1 MKLLT
6 KEAGVNVID
15 YDKILSQKVKDIKPS
30 GIRKF
35 FDIAGTMDDV
45 ISLGVGEP
53 DFNTPW
59 VIRKAAIQV
68 LERKHIIYGPNKGV
82 VPLRKAV
89 CERISKKHD
98 VSYDSE
104 KEIIIT
110 VGGSEAID
118 LAIRGLVNNGDE
130 VLVVEPCFV
139 CYAPLVELA
148 GGVAVP
154 VPTRIENNFKLT
166 VEDFR
171 DKVTERTKLI
181 ILPFPNNPTG
191 AVMTKE
197 DLEPIAE
204 FLRDTNIMVLTDE
217 IYSELTYGRKHFSI
231 IELDGMRERT
241 IYVNGFSKAYA
252 MTGWRL
258 GYLAAPEP
266 IVSQIAKIHQYG
278 IMCSPYISQNA
289 AVEALN
295 SCDAEVSKMVDEYNV
310 RRRYLVSEF
319 NRLGLTCFNP
329 EGAFYVFPCIKSTGL
344 TSDEFCERLL
354 YEGKV
359 AAVPG
364 TAFGDSGEGYMR
376 ISYAYSLKHLME
388 AIRRI
393 EIFLKK
399 LEAEKNEG

>member
-1 MKLLT
+1 M
-6 KEAGVNVID
+6 D
-15 YDKILSQKVKDIKPS
+15 YEKALSGRVKSIKPS

-35 FDIAGTMDDV
+35 FDIAGTMEGV

-53 DFNTPW
+53 DFSTPW
-59 VIRKAAIQV
+59 VIRKAAIKV
-68 LERKHIIYGPNKGV
+68 LERKHIIYGPNKGLA
-82 VPLRKAV
+82 PLRSAV
-89 CERISKKHD
+89 SDRIEKKHG
-98 VSYDSE
+98 VRYDPE
-104 KEIIIT
+104 KELIVT

-118 LAIRGLVNNGDE
+118 LAIRGLIDPGDE
-130 VLVVEPCFV
+130 VLVVEPSFV
-139 CYAPLVELA
+139 CYAPLVELT

-166 VEDFR
+166 AEDLR
-171 DKVTERTKLI
+171 DKITDRTKLL

-191 AVMTKE
+191 AIMTRE

-204 FLRDTNIMVLTDE
+204 LLRDTNIIVLSDE
-217 IYSELTYGRKHFSI
+217 IYSELTYGRRHCSI
-231 IELDGMRERT
+231 IELEDMRERT

-258 GYLAAPEP
+258 GYVAAPAP
-266 IVSQIAKIHQYG
+266 IISQIAKIHQYG

-289 AVEALN
+289 AVEALT
-295 SCDAEVSKMVDEYNV
+295 SCDAEVAKMVDEYNV

-344 TSDEFCERLL
+344 SSEEFCERLL
-354 YEGKV
+354 YENKV

-364 TAFGDSGEGYMR
+364 SAFGDSGEGYIR

-388 AIRRI
+388 AMRRI
-393 EIFLKK
+393 GLFLEK
-399 LEAEKNEG
+399 LEAEKNEDKGSC

>member
-1 MKLLT
+1 M
-6 KEAGVNVID
+6 ID
-15 YDKILSQKVKDIKPS
+15 YEKALSGRVKGIKPS

-35 FDIAGTMDDV
+35 FDIAGTMEGV

-53 DFNTPW
+53 DFSTPW
-59 VIRKAAIQV
+59 VIRKAAIKV
-68 LERKHIIYGPNKGV
+68 LERKHIIYGPNKGL
-82 VPLRKAV
+82 VPLRAAV
-89 CERISKKHD
+89 SDRIEKKHG
-98 VSYDSE
+98 VRYDSE
-104 KEIIIT
+104 KELIVT

-118 LAIRGLVNNGDE
+118 LAIRGLIDPGDE
-130 VLVVEPCFV
+130 VLVVEPSFV
-139 CYAPLVELA
+139 CYAPLVELT

-166 VEDFR
+166 AEDLR
-171 DKVTERTKLI
+171 DKITDRTKLL

-191 AVMTKE
+191 AIMTRE

-204 FLRDTNIMVLTDE
+204 LLRDTNIIVLSDE
-217 IYSELTYGRKHFSI
+217 IYSELTYGRRHCSI
-231 IELDGMRERT
+231 IELEDMRERT

-258 GYLAAPEP
+258 GYVAAPAP
-266 IVSQIAKIHQYG
+266 IISQIAKIHQYG

-289 AVEALN
+289 AVEALT
-295 SCDAEVSKMVDEYNV
+295 SCDAEVAKMVDEYNV

-344 TSDEFCERLL
+344 SSEEFCERLL
-354 YEGKV
+354 YENKV

-364 TAFGDSGEGYMR
+364 SAFGDSGEGYIR

-388 AIRRI
+388 AMRRI
-393 EIFLKK
+393 GLFLEK
-399 LEAEKNEG
+399 LEAEKNEDKGSC

>member
-1 MKLLT
+1 M
-6 KEAGVNVID
+6 EG
-15 YDKILSQKVKDIKPS
+15 
-30 GIRKF
+30 
-35 FDIAGTMDDV
+35 V

-59 VIRKAAIQV
+59 VIRKAAINV
-68 LERKHIIYGPNKGV
+68 LERKHIVYGPNKGLA
-82 VPLRKAV
+82 PLRKA
-89 CERISKKHD
+89 ITDKIKSKHGIE
-98 VSYDSE
+98 YDPD
-104 KEIIIT
+104 KEVIVT

-118 LAIRGLVNNGDE
+118 LALRGIIDPGDE

-139 CYAPLVELA
+139 CYAPLIELA

-154 VPTRIENNFKLT
+154 VPTRLENNFKLT
-166 VEDFR
+166 VEDLK
-171 DKVTERTKLI
+171 DKITPRTKML

-191 AVMTKE
+191 AVMTRE

-204 FLRDTNIMVLTDE
+204 LLRSTDIMVLSDE

-231 IELDGMRERT
+231 IELEDMRERT

-258 GYLAAPEP
+258 GYVSAPEP
-266 IVSQIAKIHQYG
+266 IITQISKIHQYG

-289 AVEALN
+289 AIEALT
-295 SCDAEVSKMVDEYNV
+295 SCDKEVTKMVDEYNI
-310 RRRYLVSEF
+310 RRKYLVSEF
-319 NRLGLTCFNP
+319 NRLGLTCFDP

-354 YEGKV
+354 YEEKV

-364 TAFGDSGEGYMR
+364 SAFGASGEGYMR

-388 AIRRI
+388 AMSRI
-393 EIFLKK
+393 EKFLKK
-399 LEAEKNEG
+399 LEAEKK

>member
-1 MKLLT
+1 M
-6 KEAGVNVID
+6 ID
-15 YDKILSQKVKDIKPS
+15 YNKALSSKIKDIKPS

-35 FDIAGTMDDV
+35 FDIAGTMEGV

-53 DFNTPW
+53 DFSTPW
-59 VIRKAAIQV
+59 AIRKAAIKT
-68 LERKHIIYGPNKGV
+68 LERRQIIYGPNKGIA
-82 VPLRKAV
+82 PLRGAISDYV
-89 CERISKKHD
+89 ERKHGQR
-98 VSYDSE
+98 YDPDN
-104 KEIIIT
+104 EIIVT

-118 LAIRGLVNNGDE
+118 IAVRGMLDPGDE

-148 GGVAVP
+148 GGVPVS
-154 VPTRIENNFKLT
+154 VPTKLENSFKLT
-166 VEDFR
+166 VDDIK
-171 DKVTERTKLI
+171 DKITDRTKLL

-191 AVMTKE
+191 AIMTRE

-204 FLRDTNIMVLTDE
+204 LLRDTNIIVLSDE

-241 IYVNGFSKAYA
+241 ILVNGFSKAFA

-258 GYLAAPEP
+258 GFMAAPEP
-266 IVSQIAKIHQYG
+266 IVSELAKIHQYG

-289 AVEALN
+289 AIEALT
-295 SCDAEVSKMVDEYNV
+295 SCEDEVKRMTNEYDV

-319 NRLGLTCFNP
+319 NRIGLHCFDP
-329 EGAFYVFPCIKSTGL
+329 EGAFYVFPYIGDTGL
-344 TSDEFCERLL
+344 SSDEFCERLL
-354 YEGKV
+354 YEESV

-364 TAFGDSGEGYMR
+364 TAFGESGAGFMR

-388 AIRRI
+388 AMRRI
-393 EIFLKK
+393 EHFVERLNGEQHEDQI
-399 LEAEKNEG
+399 GS

>member
-118 LAIRGLVNNGDE
+118 LAVRGLVNNGDE

-289 AVEALN
+289 AVEALS
-295 SCDAEVSKMVDEYNV
+295 SCDAEVNKMVDEYNV

>member
-1 MKLLT
+1 M
-6 KEAGVNVID
+6 NVID
-15 YDKILSQKVKDIKPS
+15 YSKVLSKKIQDIKPS

-35 FDIAGTMDDV
+35 FDIAGTMEDV

-53 DFNTPW
+53 DFPTPW
-59 VIRKAAIQV
+59 VIRKAAINV
-68 LERKHIIYGPNKGV
+68 LERRQIIYGPNKGV
-82 VPLRKAV
+82 APLRKAIS
-89 CERISKKHD
+89 ERIESKHG
-98 VSYDSE
+98 VSYDPD
-104 KEIIIT
+104 KEIIVT

-118 LAIRGLVNNGDE
+118 LSLRGLLDPGDE

-148 GGVAVP
+148 GGVPVS
-154 VPTRIENNFKLT
+154 VPTRTENNFKLT
-166 VEDFR
+166 VDDLK
-171 DKVTERTKLI
+171 DKITDRTKIL

-191 AVMTKE
+191 AIMTKE

-204 FLRDTNIMVLTDE
+204 LIRGTDIIILTDE
-217 IYSELTYGRKHFSI
+217 IYSELTYGRRHFSI
-231 IELDGMRERT
+231 IELEGMRERT

-258 GYLAAPEP
+258 GYVTAPEP
-266 IVSQIAKIHQYG
+266 IITQIAKIHQYG

-289 AVEALN
+289 AIEALT
-295 SCDAEVSKMVDEYNV
+295 SCDAEISKMTAEYNA

-329 EGAFYVFPCIKSTGL
+329 EGAFYVFPCIRSTGL

-354 YEGKV
+354 YEEKV

-364 TAFGDSGEGYMR
+364 SAFGESGEGYIR

-388 AIRRI
+388 AMRRI
-393 EIFLKK
+393 ELFLNK
-399 LEAEKNEG
+399 LEAEKHG

>member
-1 MKLLT
+1 M
-6 KEAGVNVID
+6 ID
-15 YDKILSQKVKDIKPS
+15 YEKVLSNKIKNIKPS

-35 FDIAGTMDDV
+35 FDIAGTMEGV

-53 DFNTPW
+53 DFSTPW

-68 LERKHIIYGPNKGV
+68 LERKHIVYGPNKGLA
-82 VPLRKAV
+82 PLRTAISN
-89 CERISKKHD
+89 RIEKKHGVKYCD
-98 VSYDSE
+98 DN
-104 KEIIIT
+104 EIIVT

-118 LAIRGLVNNGDE
+118 LALRGIIDNGDE

-148 GGVAVP
+148 GGVPVP
-154 VPTRIENNFKLT
+154 VPTKIENNFKLT
-166 VEDFR
+166 VDDIK
-171 DKVTERTKLI
+171 DKITDRTKIL

-191 AVMTKE
+191 AIMTRE
-197 DLEPIAE
+197 DLEPIAK
-204 FLRDTNIMVLTDE
+204 FLRDTNIMILSDE

-231 IELDGMRERT
+231 IELDGMPERT

-258 GYLAAPEP
+258 GYVAAPEP
-266 IVSQIAKIHQYG
+266 IISQIAKIHQYG

-295 SCDAEVSKMVDEYNV
+295 SCDSEIQKMTDEYNV
-310 RRRYLVSEF
+310 RRKYLVGEF
-319 NRLGLTCFNP
+319 NRLGLSCFNP

-344 TSDEFCERLL
+344 SSEDFCERLL
-354 YEGKV
+354 YEEKV
-359 AAVPG
+359 ATVPG
-364 TAFGDSGEGYMR
+364 SAFGESGEGYIR

-388 AIRRI
+388 AMSRI
-393 EIFLKK
+393 ERFLKK
-399 LEAEKNEG
+399 LEDEKNA